1 MNKYHK
7 CMSELGRSMPGWVK
21 VGAIAMGVGVGGRSP
36 GGGVSK
42 IWAGKYKVSIKRDGQ
57 SV

>member
-1 MNKYHK
+1 
-7 CMSELGRSMPGWVK
+7 MSELGRSMPGWVK